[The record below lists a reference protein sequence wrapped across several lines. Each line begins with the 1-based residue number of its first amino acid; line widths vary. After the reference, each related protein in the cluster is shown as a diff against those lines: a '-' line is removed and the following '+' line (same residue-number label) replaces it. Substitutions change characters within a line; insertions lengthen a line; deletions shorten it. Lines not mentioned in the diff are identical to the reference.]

1 MFWKIKMPQETK
13 LLRASNIIT
22 RKHYNTGKR
31 RNGMGNREKIAQSIN
46 AHSVNVISR
55 KALMKD
61 IADKLSED
69 EKIGMIKSATIAS
82 AEMMNKEAKIL
93 RGALYNLLVMDS
105 INVVLG
111 ASSESEKERIISKMM
126 KDDMFCEDFV
136 KSVEKIVGRG

>member
-1 MFWKIKMPQETK
+1 M
-13 LLRASNIIT
+13 RS
-22 RKHYNTGKR
+22 
-31 RNGMGNREKIAQSIN
+31 REKIVESIN
-46 AHSVNVISR
+46 AHSVNAILR

-136 KSVEKIVGRG
+136 KSIEKIVGRE

>member
-1 MFWKIKMPQETK
+1 MPQETK

-31 RNGMGNREKIAQSIN
+31 RNGMGNREKIAESIN
-46 AHSVNVISR
+46 AHSVNAILR

>member
-1 MFWKIKMPQETK
+1 ME
-13 LLRASNIIT
+13 
-22 RKHYNTGKR
+22 
-31 RNGMGNREKIAQSIN
+31 NREKIVESIN
-46 AHSVNVISR
+46 AHSVNVILR

-61 IADKLSED
+61 IADKLNED

-111 ASSESEKERIISKMM
+111 GASPESEKERIISKMM